1 MALIACLATGYVY
14 RPLLHAMVDP
24 GVSDAWGIEVDS
36 LKCKKAD
43 AFLVRSQEEARSG
56 EICLFHGKPSIT
68 CSAVE
73 EVKHC
78 KFLPIPK

>member
-1 MALIACLATGYVY
+1 MALITYLATGYVH

-24 GVSDAWGIEVDS
+24 GVSDAWGIEVDD

-43 AFLVRSQEEARSG
+43 AFIDRSQEEARST
-56 EICLFHGKPSIT
+56 EVCLFNSRPSIT

-73 EVKHC
+73 EVQW
-78 KFLPIPK
+78 